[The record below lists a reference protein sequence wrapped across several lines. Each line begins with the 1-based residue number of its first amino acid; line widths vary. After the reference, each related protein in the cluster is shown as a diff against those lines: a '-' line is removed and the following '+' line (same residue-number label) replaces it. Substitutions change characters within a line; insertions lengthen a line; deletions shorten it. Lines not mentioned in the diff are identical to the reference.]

1 MGTDTHICSG
11 NAFDSTYAYVRSR
24 GMSVD
29 TVLIKK
35 TTTIK
40 CGEAIEKRL
49 QLRESDK
56 IQLSRNILLLYSN
69 EMTAEKRSHFTERS

>member
-24 GMSVD
+24 GLSVD
-29 TVLIKK
+29 IVLIKK
-35 TTTIK
+35 KTK
-40 CGEAIEKRL
+40 YGEAIEKRL

-56 IQLSRNILLLYSN
+56 IQLSRNILLL
-69 EMTAEKRSHFTERS
+69 